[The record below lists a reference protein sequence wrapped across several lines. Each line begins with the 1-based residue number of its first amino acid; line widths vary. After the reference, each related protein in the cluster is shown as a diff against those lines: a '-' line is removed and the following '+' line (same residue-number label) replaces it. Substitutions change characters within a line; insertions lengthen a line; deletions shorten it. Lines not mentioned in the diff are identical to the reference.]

1 MNAANQLFGRFL
13 LDRYIET
20 GHFSAAGV
28 HGRAFSVLD
37 TIFDRNDLI
46 MKSTTDPEVYRRELP
61 VLYAMRGYQ
70 GFPMLYDHF
79 TTPPEHGEVQYCFV
93 TPYEGECIDDIAQR
107 SGERFS
113 HTNLMRIAFKL
124 LWALETLHQ
133 QGFCHRDVHCGNVL
147 LRREFDGIV
156 RLKIIDFALSLPLN
170 PPPMPELNLTSWHAS
185 LPVWWGEAYTRFDD
199 FTSAIFLLLWFVPV
213 NPFGDVRTEYLV
225 KKEKFDENPH
235 VWFNDEVEWIPN
247 LYTSIQLQRTS
258 GYSHTD
264 LFNVMYKFDPNFDPT
279 SPIAYRVVDNQ
290 LTIE

>member
-1 MNAANQLFGRFL
+1 MCDRNQLSIKKCQNEATETDGQVEPPKNYVSHYSLNSFEKGMQQNQELSIGQQQGR
-13 LDRYIET
+13 
-20 GHFSAAGV
+20 
-28 HGRAFSVLD
+28 
-37 TIFDRNDLI
+37 
-46 MKSTTDPEVYRRELP
+46 
-61 VLYAMRGYQ
+61 
-70 GFPMLYDHF
+70 DH
-79 TTPPEHGEVQYCFV
+79 
-93 TPYEGECIDDIAQR
+93 PYEGECIDDIAQR

>member
-1 MNAANQLFGRFL
+1 MCDRNQLSIKKCQNEATETDGQVEPPKNYVSHYSLNSFEKGMQQNQELSIGQQQGREFAQSF
-13 LDRYIET
+13 
-20 GHFSAAGV
+20 FSDSK
-28 HGRAFSVLD
+28 FSVV
-37 TIFDRNDLI
+37 
-46 MKSTTDPEVYRRELP
+46 KSQNSGPSMQ
-61 VLYAMRGYQ
+61 AMGQ
-70 GFPMLYDHF
+70 VEHVMDH
-79 TTPPEHGEVQYCFV
+79 
-93 TPYEGECIDDIAQR
+93 PYEGECIDDIAQR